1 MSAGDLLNLLPLVI
15 LGAAIVLIMLVIA
28 FFRNHN
34 LTFVLALIT
43 LVLSLLGLLF
53 TNTNQPISNKLLLID
68 AFASYY
74 IVLLLGACIVT
85 AVLSYSYMK
94 SHNVI
99 KEEFY
104 IFLLTATFGSAVLVS
119 SNHLA
124 SFFLGLEIL
133 SVSLYVLAAYL
144 KAEPIHIEA
153 GIKYL
158 IPAAVSTAFLLF
170 GMALIF
176 YITGTMELSKIA
188 GWVKSSGNAGSLLFL
203 AGAVMLLTGIG
214 FKLAAVPFHLWI
226 PDVFEGAPAPVTGF
240 LATVS
245 KGSVFALLL
254 RYFTVI
260 DIYNFKHLFIAV
272 SAIAILSMFF
282 GNFLS
287 LLQNNVKR
295 ILAYSSIAHIGYLL
309 VAFLASGPNAI
320 EAVSFYLLAY
330 FITTLGAFGVITVLS
345 GNDKDLDRLEDYR
358 GLVNNHT
365 LLAGVFTAMMLS
377 LAGIPLTAGFIGK
390 FYILSAGAGAGLWM
404 LVIILV
410 INSVIGLFYYLRV
423 IITMFSRQEE
433 FEHFISTDAESKV
446 FTPALSLLSGA
457 CLAILTILLVWI
469 GVYPS
474 PFINFI
480 NAIAAAI
487 I

>member
-1 MSAGDLLNLLPLVI
+1 MSAGDLINLLPLII
-15 LGAAIVLIMLVIA
+15 LGTATILIMLIITIY
-28 FFRNHN
+28 RNHKFTLI
-34 LTFVLALIT
+34 LTLIAHI
-43 LVLSLLGLLF
+43 LSLDGLAF
-53 TNTNQPISNKLLLID
+53 SKTNLQVSNKFLFID
-68 AFASYY
+68 AFATYY

-94 SHNVI
+94 SREII

-188 GWVKSSGNAGSLLFL
+188 DWVSNSGNAGSLLFL

-260 DIYNFKHLFIAV
+260 DIYNFTSLFVAV

-282 GNFLS
+282 GNFLA

-309 VAFLASGPNAI
+309 VAFLASGSNAV

-330 FITTLGAFGVITVLS
+330 FVTTLGAFGVITILS
-345 GNDKDLDRLEDYR
+345 SRGKDLDKLEDYR
-358 GLVNNHT
+358 GLVINHP
-365 LLAGVFTAMMLS
+365 LLAGVFTAMLLS

-433 FEHFISTDAESKV
+433 FEHINSTDAESKV
-446 FTPALSLLSGA
+446 FTPALSLLSG
-457 CLAILTILLVWI
+457 IVLTALTLLLVWI
-469 GVYPS
+469 GSYPG
-474 PFINFI
+474 PFINLI
-480 NAIAAAI
+480 KVMAESLS
-487 I
+487 

>member
-226 PDVFEGAPAPVTGF
+226 PDVFEGE
-240 LATVS
+240 
-245 KGSVFALLL
+245 
-254 RYFTVI
+254 
-260 DIYNFKHLFIAV
+260 
-272 SAIAILSMFF
+272 
-282 GNFLS
+282 
-287 LLQNNVKR
+287 
-295 ILAYSSIAHIGYLL
+295 SS
-309 VAFLASGPNAI
+309 
-320 EAVSFYLLAY
+320 
-330 FITTLGAFGVITVLS
+330 S
-345 GNDKDLDRLEDYR
+345 GNRFFSDRFE
-358 GLVNNHT
+358 GLC
-365 LLAGVFTAMMLS
+365 
-377 LAGIPLTAGFIGK
+377 
-390 FYILSAGAGAGLWM
+390 
-404 LVIILV
+404 
-410 INSVIGLFYYLRV
+410 LR
-423 IITMFSRQEE
+423 
-433 FEHFISTDAESKV
+433 
-446 FTPALSLLSGA
+446 
-457 CLAILTILLVWI
+457 
-469 GVYPS
+469 
-474 PFINFI
+474 
-480 NAIAAAI
+480 IAASI
-487 I
+487 LYSY